1 MIKSVIVVILMV
13 FTSTLSAQYLTQH
26 DRKVLQKKE
35 DSLKQYA
42 IKIIQDTLSAER
54 LKADS
59 IFTRMFVRAL
69 KTPHSI
75 SYPFD
80 SLITISKLCPPDSS
94 FRIYTWQLV
103 INEGVTRQHGA
114 IQMRTTD
121 GSLQLFPLIDKSDVT
136 RNTSDTIGN
145 NKGWIGAVYYNMIT
159 KKSGLSTIYTL
170 LGYDENR
177 SLSTKKI
184 VEILTFSNGE
194 PVFGNRIFSYE
205 EDSVFKPSRSRYVM
219 EFKKGAG
226 ARLTYDKDLDLIIA
240 EHLVS
245 ETNEPEKKWTYIPDG
260 DYEGFK
266 WKNGKWIHV
275 EKVFNYVTPEGE
287 APVPSPIRGN
297 NGEIDENKLQ
307 ITEMEETEP
316 TKPAAETPKPVT
328 DVVKPDVTKP
338 KPNVPKKPA
347 PVKKKGKT

>member
-1 MIKSVIVVILMV
+1 MMKLFGTIVLMV
-13 FTSTLSAQYLTQH
+13 FAISLSAQRITPQDWKL
-26 DRKVLQKKE
+26 LQKKE

-42 IKIIQDTLSAER
+42 IRIIQDSLSVQR

-69 KTPHSI
+69 KTPHSF

-80 SLITISKLCPPDSS
+80 SLVTISKLCPPDSS

-145 NKGWIGAVYYNMIT
+145 HRGWIGAVYYNIIA
-159 KKSGLSTIYTL
+159 KKSGLTTYYTL

-184 VEILTFSNGE
+184 IEVLTFSNDE

-226 ARLTYDKDLDLIIA
+226 ARLTYDKELDLIIA

-260 DYEGFK
+260 DYEAFK

-287 APVPSPIRGN
+287 APMPAPVRGN

-307 ITEMEETEP
+307 VTEMEENEP
-316 TKPAAETPKPVT
+316 AKPKPETPK
-328 DVVKPDVTKP
+328 KPS
-338 KPNVPKKPA
+338 
-347 PVKKKGKT
+347 PVKKKGKG

>member
-1 MIKSVIVVILMV
+1 MMKLVITVVLMA
-13 FTSTLSAQYLTQH
+13 FAGNLSAQHITPGDWKL
-26 DRKVLQKKE
+26 LQKKE

-42 IKIIQDTLSAER
+42 IKIIQDTLSGER

-69 KTPHSI
+69 KIPHSF

-114 IQMRTTD
+114 IQMRTAD

-145 NKGWIGAVYYNMIT
+145 NKGWIGAVYYNIIP
-159 KKSGLSTIYTL
+159 KKSGLTTYYTL

-177 SLSTKKI
+177 ALSTKKVI
-184 VEILTFSNGE
+184 EILTFSNDE

-226 ARLTYDKDLDLIIA
+226 ARLTYDRELDLIIA

-260 DYEGFK
+260 DYEAFK

-287 APVPSPIRGN
+287 APVPTPIRDN

-307 ITEMEETEP
+307 ATEMEEPEKE
-316 TKPAAETPKPVT
+316 KPAAETPK
-328 DVVKPDVTKP
+328 TKP
-338 KPNVPKKPA
+338 GVPKKPA
-347 PVKKKGKT
+347 PVKKKGKG

>member
-1 MIKSVIVVILMV
+1 MMKLVIVIVLMA
-13 FTSTLSAQYLTQH
+13 FAGNISAQHITPQDWKLL
-26 DRKVLQKKE
+26 RKKE

-69 KTPHSI
+69 KTPHSF

-114 IQMRTTD
+114 IQMRTSD

-145 NKGWIGAVYYNMIT
+145 NKGWIGAVYYSIIT
-159 KKSGLSTIYTL
+159 KKSGLATYYTL

-184 VEILTFSNGE
+184 IEILTFSNDE

-226 ARLTYDKDLDLIIA
+226 ARLTYDKELDLIIA
-240 EHLVS
+240 EHLFS

-260 DYEGFK
+260 DYEAFK

-275 EKVFNYVTPEGE
+275 EKVFNYVTPEGQ
-287 APVPSPIRGN
+287 APVPSPVRGD
-297 NGEIDENKLQ
+297 NGEVDENKLQ
-307 ITEMEETEP
+307 VTEMEETEP
-316 TKPAAETPKPVT
+316 AKPVT
-328 DVVKPDVTKP
+328 EAPKP
-338 KPNVPKKPA
+338 KPDVPKKPA
-347 PVKKKGKT
+347 PVKKKGKG

>member
-1 MIKSVIVVILMV
+1 MKKLVIAIVLTALAGSIR
-13 FTSTLSAQYLTQH
+13 AQRITPQDWKL
-26 DRKVLQKKE
+26 LQKRE
-35 DSLKQYA
+35 DSMKRFA
-42 IKIIQDTLSAER
+42 IKIIQDSLSGDR

-69 KTPHSI
+69 KTPHSF

-114 IQMRTTD
+114 IQMRTAD

-136 RNTSDTIGN
+136 RNISDTIGN
-145 NKGWIGAVYYNMIT
+145 NKGWIGAVYYKIIP
-159 KKSGLSTIYTL
+159 KKSGLTTYYTL
-170 LGYDENR
+170 LGYDEHR

-184 VEILTFSNGE
+184 IEVLTFSNDE
-194 PVFGNRIFSYE
+194 PVFGNRIFSFE
-205 EDSVFKPSRSRYVM
+205 EDTAFKPARSRYVM

-226 ARLTYDKDLDLIIA
+226 ARLAYDKDLDMIIV

-245 ETNEPEKKWTYIPDG
+245 ETNEPAKKWTYIPDG
-260 DYEGFK
+260 DYEAFK

-287 APVPSPIRGN
+287 APLPSPVRGD
-297 NGEIDENKLQ
+297 NGEVDDNKLKV
-307 ITEMEETEP
+307 TEMEEAEPEKPATEAP
-316 TKPAAETPKPVT
+316 KTKP
-328 DVVKPDVTKP
+328 D
-338 KPNVPKKPA
+338 VPKKPA
-347 PVKKKGKT
+347 PRKKGKG

>member
-1 MIKSVIVVILMV
+1 MKKLVTVFVFSFVAGSLM
-13 FTSTLSAQYLTQH
+13 AQRITPQDWKL
-26 DRKVLQKKE
+26 LQKKE
-35 DSLKQYA
+35 DSMKRYA

-69 KTPHSI
+69 KTPNAF

-80 SLITISKLCPPDSS
+80 SLVTISKLCPPDSS

-114 IQMRTTD
+114 IQMRTAD

-136 RNTSDTIGN
+136 RNIADTIGN
-145 NKGWIGAVYYNMIT
+145 NKGWIGAVYYKIIP
-159 KKSGLSTIYTL
+159 KKSGLTTYYTL

-184 VEILTFSNGE
+184 IEVLTFSNDE
-194 PVFGNRIFSYE
+194 PVFGNRIFSFE
-205 EDSVFKPSRSRYVM
+205 EDTVFKTARSRYVM

-226 ARLTYDKDLDLIIA
+226 ARLTYDNDLDMIVV

-245 ETNEPEKKWTYIPDG
+245 ETNEPAKKWTYIPDG
-260 DYEGFK
+260 DYEAFK
-266 WKNGKWIHV
+266 WKSGKWIHV

-287 APVPSPIRGN
+287 APMPTPVRGD
-297 NGEIDENKLQ
+297 NGDIDDNKLKV
-307 ITEMEETEP
+307 TEMEEVEQE
-316 TKPAAETPKPVT
+316 KPPAEAP
-328 DVVKPDVTKP
+328 KP
-338 KPNVPKKPA
+338 KPDVPKKPA
-347 PVKKKGKT
+347 PKKKGKGN